1 MPDLKDRMDAL
12 PDKRRRRDYSVAELI
27 TGCIS
32 MFLFKETTRNAANN
46 DRQEEKFKEN
56 YYKLFKLRL
65 PHMDTVERFLRLL
78 DPEELEKLKAVLVCQ
93 ILEKR
98 VLHKFRFIGKWFT
111 VAIDGTGT
119 NSYDSNDGEG
129 SRIHKKSKNGV
140 VTYMHHVVEAKLVT
154 SSGLAI
160 SIASEWVSNK
170 DRKEFEKQDCER
182 RAFERLAAKI
192 KAYFPRLPIC
202 ILADG
207 LYPNQTF
214 MRICQENNWQYVVV
228 FPDDILK
235 VLHEDIY
242 DLQDKYRRLQAIDSK
257 DEGRTI
263 ITKDYT
269 WLAEPLDHEG
279 YPLYWVSC
287 EQTVAHNDKGQTP
300 SELED
305 DKIVN
310 RFVFIT
316 SIQPTDATVR
326 EICQAGRNRWK
337 IENQGFNNQKTKG
350 YSLGHKFSRNS
361 FNSYR
366 NYYQCLQIAHM
377 INSFVEHS
385 SNFVQLLGEHSKQTI
400 KNLWKQLLAMLLY
413 TELDESVMEII
424 GKYQIRLKR
433 R

>member
-1 MPDLKDRMDAL
+1 MNKLS
-12 PDKRRRRDYSVAELI
+12 DKRRRRDYSVAELV

-32 MFLFKETTRNAANN
+32 MFLFKQTTRNGANN
-46 DRQEEKFKEN
+46 DRQEEKFREN

-98 VLHKFRFIGKWFT
+98 VLHRFRFLGKWFT

-129 SRIHKKSKNGV
+129 SRIYKTSKKGV

-160 SIASEWVSNK
+160 SLASEWVNNK

-182 RAFERLAAKI
+182 EAFVRLAAKL
-192 KAYFPRLPIC
+192 KEYFPRLPIC

-207 LYPNQTF
+207 LYPNKTF
-214 MRICQENNWQYVVV
+214 MQICKENNWTYVVV
-228 FPDDILK
+228 FPDDILS

-242 DLQDKYRRLQAIDSK
+242 DLQDKHRSMQTVELKAKGQ
-257 DEGRTI
+257 TT

-269 WLAEPLDHEG
+269 WLEEPLEHEG
-279 YPLYWVSC
+279 CTLYWVSC
-287 EQTVAHNDKGQTP
+287 EQVTTHNSKEGKPT
-300 SELED
+300 EED
-305 DKIVN
+305 DKKEIN

-316 SIQPTDATVR
+316 NIKPTGANVR
-326 EICQAGRNRWK
+326 EICQTGRNRWK
-337 IENQGFNNQKTKG
+337 IENQGYNSQKNGG

-361 FNSYR
+361 FSSYR

-385 SNFVQLLGEHSKQTI
+385 SDFVQLLQQHSKQTV
-400 KNLWKQLLAMLLY
+400 KNLWKKLMETLSA
-413 TELDESVMEII
+413 TTLDESLFEIK
-424 GKYQIRLKR
+424 GRYQIRLKSKCSQC
-433 R
+433 